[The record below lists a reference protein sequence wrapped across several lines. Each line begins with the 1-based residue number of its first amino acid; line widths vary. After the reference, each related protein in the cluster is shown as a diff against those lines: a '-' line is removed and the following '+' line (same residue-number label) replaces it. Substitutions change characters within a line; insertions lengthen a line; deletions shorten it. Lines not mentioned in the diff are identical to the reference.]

1 MKKLFYSMLAIA
13 TMAFAMSSCEDVPAP
28 YDDPNA
34 NHNSGKT
41 VDENE
46 IISETFASNFG
57 KFEVFTTKGIS
68 WVINYST
75 ATGTGYTNGTN
86 TESESYLIS
95 PEIDLSD
102 VDQAYLTFQYIF
114 RYANRDGEDKVLI
127 TDQYNGDPTDTDW
140 EDITGELTEGNDWST
155 FYTYARQIPERFL
168 HKAGIRVAL
177 YYSATANNSRT
188 WEVKQLKVMKGTAPE
203 VEPDKPDMPTDL
215 TGEGTKEK
223 PYTVADANRII
234 ASLGNA
240 TSEEVFI
247 KGKVSSVKSIDTSF
261 GNAEY
266 YISDNGSEDNSL
278 YVYRG
283 YYLGGDKFNAKSTLN
298 IGDDIIICGQL
309 VNFHG
314 DTPEV
319 TQGSWI
325 YSLNGTVKEKKD
337 PSVVNGTPEG
347 DGSQGSPYNVA
358 GALTFIKTLGSA
370 TSDYVYVKGIVVSIN
385 GIETDHGN
393 ATYYIS
399 DDAQGTDQLYIFRAK
414 NLDNANYTSADE
426 LSVGDEVVLYGQL
439 VNYQGNTP
447 EMTQGGYI
455 VSTTHKGPNYG
466 THDEPL
472 SITEAKALKTAD
484 AAWVAGEVVGFVDG
498 QDFTTGYTFFASV
511 GQTGVNTNIIIDM
524 GGNNTGPDFSL
535 PVQLPRSMRQQ
546 LSLASNPD
554 MLGKQLIIYGQI
566 GEYLGTT
573 GILAPTYI
581 EVRENTFDGSLGELI
596 TTVGTMP
603 E

>member
-1 MKKLFYSMLAIA
+1 
-13 TMAFAMSSCEDVPAP
+13 MAFDGMTYMP
-28 YDDPNA
+28 
-34 NHNSGKT
+34 NSG
-41 VDENE
+41 
-46 IISETFASNFG
+46 F
-57 KFEVFTTKGIS
+57 
-68 WVINYST
+68 YR
-75 ATGTGYTNGTN
+75 TNGGGAFIIP
-86 TESESYLIS
+86 YLIAFLLLGI
-95 PEIDLSD
+95 PLSWMEWTLGR
-102 VDQAYLTFQYIF
+102 A
-114 RYANRDGEDKVLI
+114 AG
-127 TDQYNGDPTDTDW
+127 
-140 EDITGELTEGNDWST
+140 
-155 FYTYARQIPERFL
+155 L
-168 HKAGIRVAL
+168 HHH
-177 YYSATANNSRT
+177 
-188 WEVKQLKVMKGTAPE
+188 GTAPGGFHYILGK
-203 VEPDKPDMPTDL
+203 KPWA
-215 TGEGTKEK
+215 KH
-223 PYTVADANRII
+223 
-234 ASLGNA
+234 LG
-240 TSEEVFI
+240 SIGLLPPIFIVFYYVFI
-247 KGKVSSVKSIDTSF
+247 
-261 GNAEY
+261 
-266 YISDNGSEDNSL
+266 
-278 YVYRG
+278 
-283 YYLGGDKFNAKSTLN
+283 
-298 IGDDIIICGQL
+298 Q
-309 VNFHG
+309 
-314 DTPEV
+314 
-319 TQGSWI
+319 SWI
-325 YSLNGTVKEKKD
+325 LAFAFYSLNGTVKEKKD

-566 GEYLGTT
+566 GSYLNAT
-573 GILAPTYI
+573 GILSPTYV
-581 EVRENTFDGSLGELI
+581 EVYEGQGFGGRGELI
-596 TTVGTMP
+596 MTIGEMP
-603 E
+603 SE

>member
-1 MKKLFYSMLAIA
+1 MLAIA

-34 NHNSGKT
+34 NHNGGKT

-203 VEPDKPDMPTDL
+203 IEPDKPDMPTDL
-215 TGEGTKEK
+215 TGAGTKEN
-223 PYTVADANRII
+223 PYTVADANKII
-234 ASLGNA
+234 ASLGSA
-240 TSEEVFI
+240 TSEEVFV
-247 KGKVSSVKSIDTSF
+247 KGKVVSVKDISVRKGNEGY

-266 YISDNGSEDNSL
+266 YISDDGTENGQL

-283 YYLGGDKFNAKSTLN
+283 FYLGGDYFTENSTLN
-298 IGDDIIICGQL
+298 AGDDIIICGQL
-309 VNFHG
+309 VKFHG

-319 TQGSWI
+319 TQGNWI
-325 YSLNGTVKEKKD
+325 YSLNGTVKDKTD
-337 PSVVNGTPEG
+337 PTAVNGTPDG
-347 DGSQGSPYNVA
+347 DGSVDTPFNVA
-358 GALTFIKTLGSA
+358 GALTYIKTLGSA
-370 TSDYVYVKGIVVSIN
+370 TSDNKYVKGIVTSITEVSVQN
-385 GIETDHGN
+385 GN

-399 DDAQGTDQLYIFRAK
+399 DDAAGTDKLLIYRAK
-414 NLDNANYTSADE
+414 NFENKDYTAE
-426 LSVGDEVVLYGQL
+426 NEIAVGDEVLVYGPL
-439 VNYQGNTP
+439 VNYKGNTP

-455 VSTTHKGPNYG
+455 VSTTHQGPNYG

-484 AAWVAGEVVGFVDG
+484 AAWVAGEVTGFVEGDSFSKG
-498 QDFTTGYTFFASV
+498 FTYFYSV
-511 GQTGVNTNIIIDM
+511 GQTGVNTNLVISQ
-524 GGNNTGPDFSL
+524 GGNFISEEFSM
-535 PVQLPRSMRQQ
+535 PVQLPRSMRSVIS
-546 LSLASNPD
+546 LSSNPD
-554 MLGKQLIIYGQI
+554 INGKRLIIYGQI
-566 GEYLGTT
+566 GSYLNAT